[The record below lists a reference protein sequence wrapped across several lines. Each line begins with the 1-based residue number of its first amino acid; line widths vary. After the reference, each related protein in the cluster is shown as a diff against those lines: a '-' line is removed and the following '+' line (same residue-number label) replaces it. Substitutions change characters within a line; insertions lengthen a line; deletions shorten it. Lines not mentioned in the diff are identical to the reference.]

1 MRQSGILMPVSALPG
16 AYGIGSFSKEAY
28 KFVDWLQKSGQSLWQ
43 ILPLGPTSYGDSP
56 YQSFSTFA
64 GNPYFIDLETLA
76 REGLLEDD
84 ICKQA
89 DFGNNPNQI
98 DYGMLYQNRF
108 HILKVAYEHAKEQQ
122 IMNSSDYVDFLNEQN
137 EWLSDYALYMSVKDY
152 FHGAGWNLWEENIR
166 LRRPDAISHYQ
177 DLLTDEIHF
186 YQFLQYEFYKQWN
199 MLKEYANQK
208 GIQIIGDI
216 PIYVAYDSADVWA
229 HPELFQLDESGQ
241 PTAVAGCPPDGFS
254 ATGQLWGNPLYRWD
268 YHKETGFSWWV
279 NRIRGCFRLYDI
291 MRIDHFR
298 GFDEYYSIPYGDPT
312 AENGHWEKG
321 PGMDLFHKIK
331 QELGDLPIIAEDLGF
346 LTDSVKQLLKDS
358 GYPGMK
364 VLQFA
369 FDSREDSDYL
379 PHNYHPNCVVY
390 TGTHDNDTLQG
401 WYQALK
407 EEDKEMA
414 LEYIGNRFTPEADIH
429 WDYIRLAMRS
439 VADTCIIPVQDYLG
453 LGCEA
458 RINTPSTLGGNWIW
472 RSDAGSFTDNLA
484 EKIKKITQ
492 LCARSLQQKG
502 E

>member
-84 ICKQA
+84 ICRQA

-254 ATGQLWGNPLYRWD
+254 ATGQLWGNPLYDWD
-268 YHKETGFSWWV
+268 YHRETGYAWWIQ
-279 NRIRGCFRLYDI
+279 RLRYCYKLYDVV
-291 MRIDHFR
+291 RVDHFR
-298 GFDEYYSIPYGDPT
+298 GFDEYYAVPYGEKT
-312 AENGHWEKG
+312 AVHGKWMPG
-321 PGMDLFHKIK
+321 PGIELFRTLEEKIGRK
-331 QELGDLPIIAEDLGF
+331 RIIAEDLGF
-346 LTDSVKQLLKDS
+346 LTPSVIQLLKES
-358 GYPGMK
+358 GFPGMK

-369 FDSREDSDYL
+369 FDSREDSNYL
-379 PHNYHPNCVVY
+379 PHTYTRNCVVY
-390 TGTHDNDTLQG
+390 TGTHDNDTTKG
-401 WYQALK
+401 WYHTAAGSTRQFAK
-407 EEDKEMA
+407 EYMYKPRLDEDTLAGDFIAMA
-414 LEYIGNRFTPEADIH
+414 MGSAAD
-429 WDYIRLAMRS
+429 L
-439 VADTCIIPVQDYLG
+439 CIVPMQDYLG
-453 LGCEA
+453 LGSDA
-458 RINTPSTLGGNWIW
+458 RINTPSTLGGNWEW
-472 RSDAGSFTDNLA
+472 RMKPGEPDEGTVREMERMTKIYGRLRFT
-484 EKIKKITQ
+484 
-492 LCARSLQQKG
+492 
-502 E
+502 

>member
-84 ICKQA
+84 ICRQA
-89 DFGNNPNQI
+89 DFGNNSNQI

-254 ATGQLWGNPLYRWD
+254 ATGQLWGNPVYKWD
-268 YHKETGFSWWV
+268 YHKQTGYTWWIK
-279 NRIRGCFRLYDI
+279 RIENSTKLYDVI
-291 MRIDHFR
+291 RIDHFR
-298 GFDEYYSIPYGDPT
+298 GFDEYYAIPAGSKN
-312 AENGHWEKG
+312 AVIGKWEKG
-321 PGMDLFHKIK
+321 PGMDLFDVVKEK
-331 QELGDLPIIAEDLGF
+331 LGEISIIAEDLGYI
-346 LTDSVKQLLKDS
+346 TDSVRQLVKDS
-358 GYPGMK
+358 NFPNMK
-364 VLQFA
+364 VLEFA
-369 FDSREDSDYL
+369 FDARDSYEPCEYL
-379 PHNYHPNCVVY
+379 PFTYYNNCVVY
-390 TGTHDNDTLQG
+390 TGTHDNETLLG
-401 WYQALK
+401 WLK
-407 EEDKEMA
+407 HVNDYTLGYIKD
-414 LEYIGNRFTPEADIH
+414 YIGRDIPVGQEMV
-429 WDYIRLAMRS
+429 DEIIRLAHSS
-439 VADTCIIPVQDYLG
+439 VADLCIIPLQDYLG
-453 LGCEA
+453 LGNEA
-458 RINTPSTLGGNWIW
+458 RINTPSTLGDNWKW
-472 RSDAGSFTDNLA
+472 RVTKDKLTDKVA
-484 EKIKKITQ
+484 DKIRKYTNVY
-492 LCARSLQQKG
+492 RR
-502 E
+502 

>member
-84 ICKQA
+84 ICRQA

-186 YQFLQYEFYKQWN
+186 YQF
-199 MLKEYANQK
+199 
-208 GIQIIGDI
+208 
-216 PIYVAYDSADVWA
+216 
-229 HPELFQLDESGQ
+229 
-241 PTAVAGCPPDGFS
+241 
-254 ATGQLWGNPLYRWD
+254 
-268 YHKETGFSWWV
+268 
-279 NRIRGCFRLYDI
+279 LYDI

>member
-84 ICKQA
+84 ICRQA

-208 GIQIIGDI
+208 GL
-216 PIYVAYDSADVWA
+216 V
-229 HPELFQLDESGQ
+229 EL
-241 PTAVAGCPPDGFS
+241 VKKV
-254 ATGQLWGNPLYRWD
+254 
-268 YHKETGFSWWV
+268 KEKFPNKTIWCYTGFDFEKDVMGKMYKNWEETRELV
-279 NRIRGCFRLYDI
+279 DN
-291 MRIDHFR
+291 IDVIVDGKFEIEKKNPSLKFR
-298 GFDEYYSIPYGDPT
+298 GSENQRLIDVQKSIKL
-312 AENGHWEKG
+312 N
-321 PGMDLFHKIK
+321 KI
-331 QELGDLPIIAEDLGF
+331 I
-346 LTDSVKQLLKDS
+346 
-358 GYPGMK
+358 
-364 VLQFA
+364 
-369 FDSREDSDYL
+369 
-379 PHNYHPNCVVY
+379 
-390 TGTHDNDTLQG
+390 
-401 WYQALK
+401 W
-407 EEDKEMA
+407 
-414 LEYIGNRFTPEADIH
+414 ADIE
-429 WDYIRLAMRS
+429 D
-439 VADTCIIPVQDYLG
+439 
-453 LGCEA
+453 E
-458 RINTPSTLGGNWIW
+458 
-472 RSDAGSFTDNLA
+472 
-484 EKIKKITQ
+484 EIKK
-492 LCARSLQQKG
+492 AN
-502 E
+502 